1 MRSALFVA
9 LVVVAGTYVWAR
21 GADERA
27 LVAREEALGVTIRA
41 GDLVFQDLRC
51 GVRCQAIRAVTSSRY
66 SHVGIVTLDD
76 GERVVWEALG
86 PVGPTPLAEW
96 AARGELAVYRPALR
110 GAPLGDEDLTRLQY
124 ALRTY
129 AGRSYDGSYRWDDE
143 RIYCSE
149 LVAKAW
155 RDAFGEP
162 LVEPRP
168 VSLGVWASRAAQ
180 LTNGELVDGTPM
192 VSPADLVRSG
202 KLVRVVDELHP

>member
-1 MRSALFVA
+1 MRLALLGA
-9 LVVVAGTYVWAR
+9 LVVVVGTYLWAR

-27 LVAREEALGVTIRA
+27 LVAREETLGVTIRA

-51 GVRCQAIRAVTSSRY
+51 GVRCEAIRAVTASRY
-66 SHVGIVTLDD
+66 SHVGVVTIED

-86 PVGPTPLAEW
+86 PVGPTSLAEW
-96 AARGELAVYRPALR
+96 AARGELAIYRPELR
-110 GAPLGDEDLTRLQY
+110 GAPLGGENLTKLEA

-129 AGRSYDGSYRWDDE
+129 AGRPYDGSYRWDDE

-155 RDAFGEP
+155 RAAFGEP

-180 LTNGELVDGTPM
+180 MTNGELVDGTPM

>member
-1 MRSALFVA
+1 MLLVVFYFVA
-9 LVVVAGTYVWAR
+9 CVHLWAR
-21 GADERA
+21 GVDARA
-27 LVAREEALGVTIRA
+27 LEAREAALEIEIRS

-51 GVRCQAIRAVTSSRY
+51 GLRCEAIRAVTESRY
-66 SHVGIVTLDD
+66 AHVGIVIVED
-76 GERVVWEALG
+76 GERVVWEAFG

-96 AARGELAVYRPALR
+96 AARGEIALYRPRLHD
-110 GAPLGDEDLTRLQY
+110 APLDEESLSRLAR

-129 AGRSYDGSYRWDDE
+129 AGRPYDGSYRWDDE

-168 VSLGVWASRAAQ
+168 VSLGAWATRAAQ
-180 LTNGELVDGTPM
+180 MTNGELVDRTPM

-202 KLVRVVDELHP
+202 RLVRVVDELHP

>member
-1 MRSALFVA
+1 MFATCSVQPSYASPVF
-9 LVVVAGTYVWAR
+9 
-21 GADERA
+21 
-27 LVAREEALGVTIRA
+27 RA
-41 GDLVFQDLRC
+41 GRFRWGC
-51 GVRCQAIRAVTSSRY
+51 A
-66 SHVGIVTLDD
+66 
-76 GERVVWEALG
+76 

-96 AARGELAVYRPALR
+96 AARGEIAVYRPRLHD
-110 GAPLGDEDLTRLQY
+110 APLDDESLARLAY

-129 AGRSYDGSYRWDDE
+129 AGRPYDRSYRWDDE

-168 VSLGVWASRAAQ
+168 VSLGAWATRAAQ
-180 LTNGELVDGTPM
+180 MTNGELVDGTPM

-202 KLVRVVDELHP
+202 RLVRVVDELHP

>member
-1 MRSALFVA
+1 V
-9 LVVVAGTYVWAR
+9 
-21 GADERA
+21 RA
-27 LVAREEALGVTIRA
+27 LPSA
-41 GDLVFQDLRC
+41 
-51 GVRCQAIRAVTSSRY
+51 VRVGAPVMQCTQRSEAIRAVTSSRY

-96 AARGELAVYRPALR
+96 AARGELAVYRPTLR
-110 GAPLGDEDLTRLQY
+110 GAPLGDADLRKLAR

-129 AGRSYDGSYRWDDE
+129 AGRPYDGSYRWDDE

-168 VSLGVWASRAAQ
+168 VSLGAWAARAAQ
-180 LTNGELVDGTPM
+180 MTNGELVDGTPM

-202 KLVRVVDELHP
+202 RLVRVVDELHP

>member
-1 MRSALFVA
+1 MRSALLVA
-9 LVVVAGTYVWAR
+9 LVVVVGTYLWAR
-21 GADERA
+21 GADARA
-27 LVAREEALGVTIRA
+27 LSAREENLGVAIRA

-51 GVRCQAIRAVTSSRY
+51 GVRCVAIRAVTASRY
-66 SHVGIVTLDD
+66 SHVGVVTIED

-96 AARGELAVYRPALR
+96 AARGELAVYRPTLR
-110 GAPLGDEDLTRLQY
+110 GAPLGEEDLTRLE
-124 ALRTY
+124 AGLRTY
-129 AGRSYDGSYRWDDE
+129 EGRPYDGSYRWDDE

-155 RDAFGEP
+155 RDAFGES

-168 VSLGVWASRAAQ
+168 VSLGAWASRAAQ
-180 LTNGELVDGTPM
+180 MTNGELVDGTPM

-202 KLVRVVDELHP
+202 RLVRVVDELHP